1 MKGDSLNGHCQK
13 KVRTTELKFPG
24 GSCIQSNENPS
35 VRWGGGID
43 DFCNST
49 VAKLILILVVQYTLT
64 KKMNRQF
71 NIGVPF
77 GTLSLNGHTIR
88 FHKCMY
94 NKNTFSSVESRL
106 LGAHGALAWR

>member
-1 MKGDSLNGHCQK
+1 MKGDSFKGHCQK
-13 KVRTTELKFPG
+13 KVQTTELKFPE

-71 NIGVPF
+71 NKWSDF
-77 GTLSLNGHTIR
+77 WHFQFEWSY
-88 FHKCMY
+88 HKISQMR
-94 NKNTFSSVESRL
+94 V
-106 LGAHGALAWR
+106 